1 MAAGTVEWI
10 FLTILEENMD
20 CAIGNAAPVLK
31 VQRLLEELEQCI
43 LVSPC
48 GLEEPSI
55 SDCEMVSDGDDERYN
70 TVGLHLAARAVVQQ
84 KVKCEQPMAQGGH
97 PQGAPKAT
105 EFTMYRPYTQEELV
119 NSGKKFQQMHR
130 EPSAARLL

>member
-1 MAAGTVEWI
+1 MAAGTWVDFPDYPGGEYG
-10 FLTILEENMD
+10 LCHRRRL
-20 CAIGNAAPVLK
+20 GAPVLK

-70 TVGLHLAARAVVQQ
+70 TVGLHLAARAVQAEIEV
-84 KVKCEQPMAQGGH
+84 
-97 PQGAPKAT
+97 
-105 EFTMYRPYTQEELV
+105 
-119 NSGKKFQQMHR
+119 
-130 EPSAARLL
+130 